1 MNLIKS
7 FKNVSYFTLENIDI
21 KNMKAIVQLSRQV
34 CQHPNARMR
43 EWGAEAITSL
53 IKAGL
58 SFKHEPPASQNQVE
72 INLDGRKS
80 GLLQSLTWVIDW
92 TTSLTNPL
100 FSSEVAAVASKPS
113 EGALQCPPRR
123 YPTETAGVC
132 PTDPTEP
139 GRQSR
144 TRMASGAGGHWSD
157 PQ

>member
-1 MNLIKS
+1 MPL
-7 FKNVSYFTLENIDI
+7 YC
-21 KNMKAIVQLSRQV
+21 QV

-58 SFKHEPPASQNQVE
+58 SFKHEPPLSQNQVG
-72 INLDGRKS
+72 IHLDVWKS
-80 GLLQSLTWVIDW
+80 VLLQNLGLGIDW
-92 TTSLTNPL
+92 TTPSTNPL
-100 FSSEVAAVASKPS
+100 SSSEAAAATSEPS
-113 EGALQCPPRR
+113 EGALQRPSRR

-139 GRQSR
+139 GRHSR
-144 TRMASGAGGHWSD
+144 TGVASGAGGHWSD